1 MTTSISVPSGNLAP
15 LTYAWLALV
24 ALTLVSPMLGDWLHG
39 AAGLQLLVAAIVWLK
54 GWLVTRR
61 FIESDQAHPFIRRV
75 LNGFILFTPL
85 ALILTALYGRQFAHW
100 ATL

>member
-1 MTTSISVPSGNLAP
+1 MKTSDNTPTTSLLP
-15 LTYAWLALV
+15 LTTAWLALV

-39 AAGLQLLVAAIVWLK
+39 AAGLQLLVAAIVWFK

-61 FIESDQAHPFIRRV
+61 FIESEQAHPFIRRV